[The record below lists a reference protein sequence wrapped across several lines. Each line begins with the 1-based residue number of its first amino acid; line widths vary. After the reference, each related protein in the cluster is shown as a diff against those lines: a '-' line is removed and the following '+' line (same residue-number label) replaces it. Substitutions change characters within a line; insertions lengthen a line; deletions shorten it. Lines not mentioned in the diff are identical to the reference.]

1 MRAQDSETVYL
12 RLLQHQPPPAADSQ
26 EQGNSGSSKQATAGT
41 TSNQATAGTTSNQA
55 TAGTTSNQATAG
67 TTSNQATKGT
77 GSKRPS
83 GAGTKQTGITAYMP
97 PKKDSEDTVV
107 LRPYGQDWGAYDDT
121 YGYGLSA
128 PSSEFV
134 RTFIIRTGKERQV
147 LQVSM
152 KLLGRTA
159 S

>member
-26 EQGNSGSSKQATAGT
+26 EQGTSGSSK
-41 TSNQATAGTTSNQA
+41 QA

-83 GAGTKQTGITAYMP
+83 GAGTKQTGITEYMP

-107 LRPYGQDWGAYDDT
+107 RRPYGQAWGAYDDT

-152 KLLGRTA
+152 TLLGRTA